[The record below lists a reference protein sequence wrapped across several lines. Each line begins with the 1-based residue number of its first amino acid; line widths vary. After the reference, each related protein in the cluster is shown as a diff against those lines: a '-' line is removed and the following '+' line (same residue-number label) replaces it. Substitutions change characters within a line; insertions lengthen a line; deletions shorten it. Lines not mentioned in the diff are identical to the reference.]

1 MKKYNA
7 GKMKAGFEMKATRK
21 QIKAA
26 NEIAARFSG
35 WHEPHEIAAMYDEL
49 EKIGVSTGCITN
61 RQDFPNLGCWQGH
74 CEWYINGEEVENSVF
89 VYSVYEGNPNITRN
103 DYNIYFS

>member
-1 MKKYNA
+1 
-7 GKMKAGFEMKATRK
+7 MKATRK

-35 WHEPHEIAAMYDEL
+35 WHEPQEIAAMYDEL

-89 VYSVYEGNPNITRN
+89 VYSVYEGIRISRATITTFTFLKIPP
-103 DYNIYFS
+103 DDG

>member
-1 MKKYNA
+1 
-7 GKMKAGFEMKATRK
+7 MKATRK

-74 CEWYINGEEVENSVF
+74 CEWYINGEEVENSVLCTP
-89 VYSVYEGNPNITRN
+89 SMKEIRISRATITTFTFLEIPP
-103 DYNIYFS
+103 DDG

>member
-1 MKKYNA
+1 
-7 GKMKAGFEMKATRK
+7 MKAGFEMKATRK

-26 NEIAARFSG
+26 N
-35 WHEPHEIAAMYDEL
+35 EIAAMYDEL

-61 RQDFPNLGCWQGH
+61 RQDFPNLGCWQDH

>member
-1 MKKYNA
+1 
-7 GKMKAGFEMKATRK
+7 MKATRK
-21 QIKAA
+21 QIRAA

-89 VYSVYEGNPNITRN
+89 VYSVYEGNPIFFLKSRLMMVRW
-103 DYNIYFS
+103 

>member
-1 MKKYNA
+1 
-7 GKMKAGFEMKATRK
+7 MKAGFEMKATRK

-74 CEWYINGEEVENSVF
+74 CEWYINGEEVENGVF

-103 DYNIYFS
+103 DYNIYFLEIPPDDG

>member
-1 MKKYNA
+1 
-7 GKMKAGFEMKATRK
+7 MKAGFEMKATRK

-26 NEIAARFSG
+26 NEIATRFSG

>member
-1 MKKYNA
+1 
-7 GKMKAGFEMKATRK
+7 MKATRK

-74 CEWYINGEEVENSVF
+74 CEWVHKRRGSGKQRFCVL
-89 VYSVYEGNPNITRN
+89 RL
-103 DYNIYFS
+103 